1 MRRGER
7 KNERLNLRKVGI
19 GIGRN
24 GLWNSCFVKKIR
36 VGRKEFLRYLLCIEM
51 YLFVRDLVKN
61 WSILIIFFLYEL

>member
-24 GLWNSCFVKKIR
+24 GSWNSCSVKKIR
-36 VGRKEFLRYLLCIEM
+36 VGRKEFSRYLLCIEM
-51 YLFVRDLVKN
+51 HLSVRDSVKN
-61 WSILIIFFLYEL
+61 WSILITFSLHEL